1 MRKLKDRKLHAQ
13 DHTASKC
20 LSLEEWQLKHLA
32 LRSTLF
38 PGHSCASEDVTLRV
52 GAKWKHNQA
61 NKISKANTPGSPVP
75 EGWLSTQNTNL
86 ARVWDTDMYQWGK
99 LPAKEQCSNV
109 KQKVVQAWGQLV
121 TKSHQAVHAKLL
133 SSPGCVSSSE
143 WAEPRHSIS
152 NTFGFL
158 DWVFSLS
165 HTLYASIL
173 SRELKEF
180 APHSHFTSYPWVKSV
195 ISV

>member
-1 MRKLKDRKLHAQ
+1 MLKITQLVSVWAWKNDSWSTWHWGPPFFQ
-13 DHTASKC
+13 DTLVLLKMLLWGWEQNESTIRPTRFPKPILLGHLYQKAG
-20 LSLEEWQLKHLA
+20 SLP
-32 LRSTLF
+32 R
-38 PGHSCASEDVTLRV
+38 
-52 GAKWKHNQA
+52 
-61 NKISKANTPGSPVP
+61 
-75 EGWLSTQNTNL
+75 NTNL

-165 HTLYASIL
+165 YNLYASIL

-180 APHSHFTSYPWVKSV
+180 APHSHFTSYPWVNSI